1 MLTFG
6 DMVLKFMFKK
16 IMERGDYN
24 DRILRETKTKGD
36 VNAWYVQPP
45 ASGLL
50 AQVWVPEDKSFITG
64 SLIVLRDTYW
74 QSLKTHQFRLK

>member
-36 VNAWYVQPP
+36 VNAW
-45 ASGLL
+45 
-50 AQVWVPEDKSFITG
+50 
-64 SLIVLRDTYW
+64 
-74 QSLKTHQFRLK
+74 